1 MTARSR
7 GVFRTKSVEQTLRD
21 TDEPGRRLHRTLKA
35 RHLMAFGVGIVIGT
49 GIFTLTGQQAATNAG
64 PAVVVSFLVAGLV
77 SALAALCYAELAST
91 VPAAGSAY
99 TYSYATLGELV
110 AWIIGWDLVLEFALG
125 AAVVARGWSS
135 YLAGLFDLPPELFTE
150 EAPVNVGAIV
160 VVLAL
165 GVVAAV
171 GIRESARLTSLLVV
185 VKVAVCVFVIVLG
198 ALYVKASNLTPFVPE
213 SRPAEAASG
222 LDRPLVQA
230 VLGIDPV
237 AFGIGG
243 VLAAAAVVF
252 FAYTGFEA
260 VSGLAEET
268 EDPQRDLPRGL
279 LGTLALCTLL
289 YVGVALVITGMV
301 PFTDLDTGSP
311 LADAFRL
318 VGAGWAADLIAVAAV
333 AGLTSVILVD
343 IVTMAR
349 IGFAMSR
356 DGLLP
361 RAVGAVHPRWGTPFA
376 LTLGITGFV
385 ALLAGFVPLG
395 ALAEMVSIGTLFAF
409 LLVSV
414 GVVVLRRTRPDLH
427 RSFRVPLSP
436 WLPAV
441 SALACVWLM
450 TNLAVAT
457 WLRFLVWLVLGL
469 AVYVLYGR
477 TRSRLAQAEATA
489 APTP

>member
-1 MTARSR
+1 MS
-7 GVFRTKSVEQTLRD
+7 VFRTKSVEQSLRD
-21 TDEPGRRLHRTLKA
+21 ADEPGHRLTRTLRA

-64 PAVVVSFLVAGLV
+64 PAVVVSFLVAGAV

-110 AWIIGWDLVLEFALG
+110 AWVIGWDLVLEFALG

-135 YLAGLFDLPPELFTE
+135 YLAGLLDLPPGLFTE
-150 EAPVNVGAIV
+150 EAPVNVGATAI
-160 VVLAL
+160 VLAL
-165 GVVAAV
+165 GAVAAL
-171 GIRESARLTSLLVV
+171 GIRESARLTSVLVV
-185 VKVAVCVFVIVLG
+185 VKVAVCVFVVVLG
-198 ALYVKASNLTPFVPE
+198 ALYVDAANLTPFVPPSE
-213 SRPAEAASG
+213 PADAASG
-222 LDRPLVQA
+222 VDRPLVQA

-237 AFGIGG
+237 AFGVGG

-268 EDPQRDLPRGL
+268 VDPQRDLPRGL
-279 LGTLALCTLL
+279 LGTLAVCTLL

-301 PFTDLDTGSP
+301 PYPDLDSGSP
-311 LADAFRL
+311 LADAFRI

-361 RAVGAVHPRWGTPFA
+361 RAVGAVHPRTGTPVL
-376 LTLGITGFV
+376 LTLGITGVV
-385 ALLAGFVPLG
+385 ALLAGLVPLG

-409 LLVSV
+409 LLVAV
-414 GVVVLRRTRPDLH
+414 GVVVLRRTRPDLP
-427 RSFRVPLSP
+427 RAFRVPFSP
-436 WLPAV
+436 VLPAV
-441 SALACVWLM
+441 TALACLWLM
-450 TNLAVAT
+450 SNLAVAT
-457 WLRFLVWLVLGL
+457 WLRFIAWLVLGL
-469 AVYVLYGR
+469 GVYVLYGR
-477 TRSRLAQAEATA
+477 TRSRLAVEARTA
-489 APTP
+489 PPSRG